1 MEIVTLIIS
10 AVVQVAL
17 AIGFFVVYTK
27 YQKATKRARGLEREI
42 EKLTQPNLI
51 SLSPEIY
58 NVISRWIKDC
68 GVTQVGIALKY
79 DEEKQGYRALIYT
92 DRAGYLIGKAGCK
105 VEAVK
110 KELAQLKQARNIVSV
125 EINEVC
131 GFVNQREV
139 DVDAYYSAYMVNW
152 HAYEEAGEEDE
163 QRNRKIKN
171 FGYNS

>member
-10 AVVQVAL
+10 VVVQVTL
-17 AIGFFVVYTK
+17 GIGLVVVYNQ

-42 EKLTQPNLI
+42 EKLTQP
-51 SLSPEIY
+51 SLVSLNPETY

-79 DEEKQGYRALIYT
+79 DEEKRGYRALIYT

-105 VEAVK
+105 IEAVK
-110 KELAQLKQARNIVSV
+110 KELMELKQGRNIVSV
-125 EINEVC
+125 EINEVW

-139 DVDAYYSAYMVNW
+139 DLDAYYSAYMVNW
-152 HAYEEAGEEDE
+152 HAYEEAGEEE
-163 QRNRKIKN
+163 M
-171 FGYNS
+171 

>member
-17 AIGFFVVYTK
+17 AIGFFVVYTQ

-68 GVTQVGIALKY
+68 GVMQVGIALKY
-79 DEEKQGYRALIYT
+79 DEEKRGYRVLIYT

-110 KELAQLKQARNIVSV
+110 KELAELKQARNIISV

-152 HAYEEAGEEDE
+152 HAYEEAGEEE
-163 QRNRKIKN
+163 M
-171 FGYNS
+171 

>member
-1 MEIVTLIIS
+1 MEIITWIIS

-68 GVTQVGIALKY
+68 GVMQVGIALKY
-79 DEEKQGYRALIYT
+79 DEEKRGYRVLIYT
-92 DRAGYLIGKAGCK
+92 DHAGRLIGKAGCK
-105 VEAVK
+105 VEAVE
-110 KELAQLKQARNIVSV
+110 KELMELKQARDIVGV
-125 EINEVC
+125 EINEVG

-139 DVDAYYSAYMVNW
+139 DLDAYYSAYMLNW
-152 HAYEEAGEEDE
+152 QAYEDAGEEE
-163 QRNRKIKN
+163 M
-171 FGYNS
+171 

>member
-17 AIGFFVVYTK
+17 AIGFFVVYTQ

-51 SLSPEIY
+51 SLSPETY

-110 KELAQLKQARNIVSV
+110 KELAELKQARNIISV

-152 HAYEEAGEEDE
+152 HAYEEAGEEE
-163 QRNRKIKN
+163 M
-171 FGYNS
+171 

>member
-1 MEIVTLIIS
+1 MEVITLIIS
-10 AVVQVAL
+10 AVTQVVL
-17 AIGFFVVYTK
+17 AIGFFIIYNR
-27 YQKATKRARGLEREI
+27 YQKADKKARGLEREI

-51 SLSPEIY
+51 SLNPEIY

-68 GVTQVGIALKY
+68 GVMQVGIALKY
-79 DEEKQGYRALIYT
+79 DEERRGYRALIYT

-110 KELAQLKQARNIVSV
+110 KELEELKQGRNIVSV
-125 EINEVC
+125 EINEVW

-152 HAYEEAGEEDE
+152 QAYEDAGEEG
-163 QRNRKIKN
+163 I
-171 FGYNS
+171 Y

>member
-10 AVVQVAL
+10 AVFQVAL
-17 AIGFFVVYTK
+17 IIGFSVVYTK
-27 YQKATKRARGLEREI
+27 YQKATERARGLEREI
-42 EKLTQPNLI
+42 EKLTQPNLT

-68 GVTQVGIALKY
+68 GVMQVGIALKY
-79 DEEKQGYRALIYT
+79 DEEKRGYRALIYT

-105 VEAVK
+105 IEAVK

-125 EINEVC
+125 EINEVG

-139 DVDAYYSAYMVNW
+139 DVDAYYSAYMLNW
-152 HAYEEAGEEDE
+152 QAYEEAGEEE
-163 QRNRKIKN
+163 M
-171 FGYNS
+171 

>member
-17 AIGFFVVYTK
+17 AIGFFVVYTQ

-79 DEEKQGYRALIYT
+79 DEERQGYRVLIYT
-92 DRAGYLIGKAGCK
+92 DQAGRLIGKAGCK
-105 VEAVK
+105 IEAVK
-110 KELAQLKQARNIVSV
+110 KEFAQLKQARNIISV
-125 EINEVC
+125 EINEAL
-131 GFVNQREV
+131 GFVNQKEV
-139 DVDAYYSAYMVNW
+139 DVDAYYSAYMLNW
-152 HAYEEAGEEDE
+152 QAYEDAGEEE
-163 QRNRKIKN
+163 M
-171 FGYNS
+171 

>member
-1 MEIVTLIIS
+1 MEIITLIIS

-17 AIGFFVVYTK
+17 AIGFFIVYTK

-68 GVTQVGIALKY
+68 GVMQVGIALKY
-79 DEEKQGYRALIYT
+79 DEEKRGYRVLIYT
-92 DRAGYLIGKAGCK
+92 DRAGRLIGRAGCK
-105 VEAVK
+105 IETVK
-110 KELAQLKQARNIVSV
+110 KELMDLKQGRNIVGV
-125 EINEVC
+125 EINEVW

-139 DVDAYYSAYMVNW
+139 DVDAYYSAYMLNW
-152 HAYEEAGEEDE
+152 QAYEDAGEEE
-163 QRNRKIKN
+163 I
-171 FGYNS
+171 Y